1 MTTGGTIVLR
11 QHTIVICMGSSCFS
25 RGNQENLQEIKTFLK
40 DNDLEDQVLLKGS
53 RCEGECLKGPNI
65 TVDGRLFNGVKRENI
80 LSILEETLLGGSKP

>member
-1 MTTGGTIVLR
+1 VTS
-11 QHTIVICMGSSCFS
+11 HTIVICMGSSCFS

>member
-1 MTTGGTIVLR
+1 LR

>member
-1 MTTGGTIVLR
+1 MIS
-11 QHTIVICMGSSCFS
+11 HTIVICMGSSCFS

-65 TVDGRLFNGVKRENI
+65 TVDGKLFNGVKREDI
-80 LSILEETLLGGSKP
+80 FPILEETLLGGSKP

>member
-1 MTTGGTIVLR
+1 VTS
-11 QHTIVICMGSSCFS
+11 HTIVICMGSSCFS

-65 TVDGRLFNGVKRENI
+65 TVDGRLFNGVKRENL

>member
-1 MTTGGTIVLR
+1 MTS
-11 QHTIVICMGSSCFS
+11 HTIVICMGSSCFS

>member
-1 MTTGGTIVLR
+1 MR
-11 QHTIVICMGSSCFS
+11 QHTIVMCMGSSCFS
-25 RGNQENLQEIKTFLK
+25 RGNQENLQVVKDFLSE
-40 DNDLEDQVLLKGS
+40 NGLEEKVLLKGS

>member
-1 MTTGGTIVLR
+1 MR

>member
-1 MTTGGTIVLR
+1 MTS
-11 QHTIVICMGSSCFS
+11 HTIVICMGSSCFS

-53 RCEGECLKGPNI
+53 RCERECLKGPNI